1 MADWS
6 DLEAAAAAGVINA
19 EQVAPLHEFLATRA
33 ASTPTAATI
42 PALPGEENL
51 RFIRNF
57 HDGFLAIGIL
67 LLAGGMAT
75 SIGTIVAG
83 SASPEQGTMMTG
95 ALCAVAVVVMW
106 LLGEFFAR
114 RRRLFLPAIAIVLTM
129 TLFAIV
135 AGATLYAGAVLGE
148 NFETSPANLEA
159 MPPELRVGI
168 LLAMALAVITPLAFY
183 LRFRLPFSLGLA
195 GAGAATLVI
204 VACLIANYEVTI
216 GTLPALYL
224 VLGTLLFLA
233 GVAFDARDPE
243 RATRLS
249 DNGFWLHFAAAPLIL
264 NGAFGL
270 IGQVLNGGET
280 STAGMIAAAG
290 SNEGAAAAAQASAT
304 LLVILVLGAIS
315 LLINRRAL
323 IVSALLTAG
332 IAIGALLNAAGL
344 GAGALAAATL
354 ITLGA
359 FVLILGAGWHCV
371 RRALLGWVKPDG
383 VWARIFPPEQPATA

>member
-1 MADWS
+1 MADRS

-19 EQVAPLHEFLATRA
+19 EQVTPLHEFLVSRA
-33 ASTPTAATI
+33 LSLPAAATI

-57 HDGFLAIGIL
+57 HDVFLAIGIL
-67 LLAGGMAT
+67 LLAGGIAI

-95 ALCAVAVVVMW
+95 ALCAGAVAVMW

-135 AGATLYAGAVLGE
+135 ASATLYAGAVLGE
-148 NFETSPANLEA
+148 HFESNPVDLESI
-159 MPPELRVGI
+159 PPELRIGI
-168 LLAMALAVITPLAFY
+168 LLAMGLAVITPLAFY
-183 LRFRLPFSLGLA
+183 LRFRLPFSLGLV
-195 GAGAATLVI
+195 GGGAASFVI
-204 VACLIANYEVTI
+204 VAGLIANYEVTVR
-216 GTLPALYL
+216 TLPALFL
-224 VLGTLLFLA
+224 VLGSLLFLA

-243 RATRLS
+243 RATRYS

-270 IGQVLNGGET
+270 IGQALNGGDT
-280 STAGMIAAAG
+280 GSAGMIVAAG
-290 SNEGAAAAAQASAT
+290 SDQGGAVAAQAVAT
-304 LLVILVLGAIS
+304 LVVIFVLGAIS

-359 FVLILGAGWHCV
+359 FVLILGAGWHSV
-371 RRALLGWVKPDG
+371 RRVLLGWVKPNG
-383 VWARIFPPEQPATA
+383 VWARIFPPEQPAAA

>member
-1 MADWS
+1 MADRS
-6 DLEAAAAAGVINA
+6 DLEAAAAAGVIDA
-19 EQVAPLHEFLATRA
+19 GQVAPLHEFLVSRA
-33 ASTPTAATI
+33 LSTPAAATI

-57 HDGFLAIGIL
+57 HDVFLAIGIL
-67 LLAGGMAT
+67 LLAGGIAI

-95 ALCAVAVVVMW
+95 ALCAGAVAVMW

-135 AGATLYAGAVLGE
+135 ASATLYAGAVLGE
-148 NFETSPANLEA
+148 HFESNPVDLESIR
-159 MPPELRVGI
+159 PELRIGI
-168 LLAMALAVITPLAFY
+168 LLAMGLAVIAPLAFY

-195 GAGAATLVI
+195 GGGAASFVI
-204 VACLIANYEVTI
+204 VACLIANYEVTV
-216 GTLPALYL
+216 GTLPALFL
-224 VLGTLLFLA
+224 ALGSLLFLA

-243 RATRLS
+243 RTTRYS

-270 IGQVLNGGET
+270 IGQVLNGGDT
-280 STAGMIAAAG
+280 GSAGMIVAAG
-290 SNEGAAAAAQASAT
+290 SDQGGAVAAQAVAT
-304 LLVILVLGAIS
+304 LVVIFVLGAIS

-359 FVLILGAGWHCV
+359 FVLILGAGWHSV